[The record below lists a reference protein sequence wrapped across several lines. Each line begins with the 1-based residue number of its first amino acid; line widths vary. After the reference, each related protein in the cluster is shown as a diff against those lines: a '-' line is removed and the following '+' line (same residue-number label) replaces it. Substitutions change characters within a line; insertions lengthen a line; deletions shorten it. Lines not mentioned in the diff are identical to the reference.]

1 MALRAL
7 YSLGNSE
14 DFNVEQLR
22 VQIVPQ
28 LQEGDEAFRCYIED
42 PDFEAYEIKPAFM
55 RLWRSYQQLHLLVD
69 GKVRNSARAR
79 LRDNRTAH
87 GVGAKGARRV
97 PCAEYTPLRF
107 AQSPSEDDGVGAEAG
122 AEAGPNVAFYCN
134 KLPCSATPATIDEIL
149 ETWCVRSRRQAACV
163 HPRGTLHTALC

>member
-79 LRDNRTAH
+79 LRQQN
-87 GVGAKGARRV
+87 GSWRR
-97 PCAEYTPLRF
+97 R
-107 AQSPSEDDGVGAEAG
+107 QGGAE
-122 AEAGPNVAFYCN
+122 
-134 KLPCSATPATIDEIL
+134 
-149 ETWCVRSRRQAACV
+149 
-163 HPRGTLHTALC
+163 GTVC